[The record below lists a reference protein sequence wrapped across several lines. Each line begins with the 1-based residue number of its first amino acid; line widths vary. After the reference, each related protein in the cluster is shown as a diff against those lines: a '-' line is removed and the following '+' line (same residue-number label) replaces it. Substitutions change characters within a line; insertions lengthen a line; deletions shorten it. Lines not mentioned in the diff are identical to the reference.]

1 MGLLKNDDRRSAR
14 REAKKRSKPLGQA
27 VETTVAE
34 PGSAAR
40 KNVLQALSDAAG
52 ARRTEG
58 QEANGPRGA
67 GSVTTYLPVEED
79 QAVLG
84 DAVGGG
90 PEPVATPAQ
99 REAAV
104 RRIEATTLSLHLHAE
119 PTLVRPTVPEP
130 EPPDPQSE
138 RERIE
143 RQLGIPE
150 LASSLAPY
158 GTPPVAPPMEPA
170 DRDTLA
176 RERLRETS
184 AGVSRWKVG
193 ARRSLREEA
202 REQAARERERLAAEQ
217 KRLQEELDASWDELA
232 TLRERA
238 ARELDEWLQQEMGR
252 REAQRAEQQ
261 AALDRAWQQQV
272 DADPDSVT
280 AALRAEFPEDAVRVL
295 GYLDRV
301 AVLVVACPDIDE
313 VIALREPAFTSAGR
327 PTVRPRTETRRN
339 DLYLSAIASH
349 ILAAVGRAIST
360 APGVAAV
367 SCVAVRA
374 AKTGAHR

>member
-1 MGLLKNDDRRSAR
+1 MGLLKNEDRRSAR

-27 VETTVAE
+27 VETTAAE
-34 PGSAAR
+34 PGSVAR

-52 ARRTEG
+52 ARRAEG
-58 QEANGPRGA
+58 REANGPRGA

-79 QAVLG
+79 QAVLR

-90 PEPVATPAQ
+90 PEPAATPAQ

-130 EPPDPQSE
+130 GPPDPQSE

-170 DRDTLA
+170 LA
-176 RERLRETS
+176 RDRLRETS

-217 KRLQEELDASWDELA
+217 KRLQEELDASCDELA

-367 SCVAVRA
+367 
-374 AKTGAHR
+374 